1 MKIGRCY
8 SWEIIS
14 ENVIIKN
21 TDKSVFKEQG
31 TGVPKEIREFFKV
44 QNIKQKEK
52 LFIKILHN
60 SKEYEAYI
68 VMESN
73 DLARTRMYWYKDLS
87 KVLNRYLPN
96 YESYFINKSSDNKSV
111 PIMRLERKSDFTYKL
126 DVIFEEQIEKDISNE
141 IEDMNYKTL
150 HKEGNI
156 KYQLSKKYERSP
168 KNRLEAI
175 KIHGTKCLI
184 CGFDFKEVYGDRGEG
199 FIEIHHIIPLSELN
213 EETEINPKN
222 DLIPVCSNCHRM
234 IHRERNNILSID
246 EMKLI
251 LNK

>member
-31 TGVPKEIREFFKV
+31 SGVPKEIREFFKV
-44 QNIKQKEK
+44 QNITQKEK
-52 LFIKILHN
+52 VFIKIVHN

-87 KVLNRYLPN
+87 KVLNSYLPN
-96 YESYFINKSSDNKSV
+96 YESYFINNSSDNKSV
-111 PIMRLERKSDFTYKL
+111 PIMRFERKSDFTYKL
-126 DVIFEEQIEKDISNE
+126 DVIFEGQIEKDIFNE

-184 CGFDFKEVYGDRGEG
+184 CGFDFKEIYGDRGEG

-213 EETEINPKN
+213 EETEINPKK

-246 EMKLI
+246 EMKSI